1 MEYTDIKAKHS
12 KTAYRALTVSGISF
26 VSAILGVFFLPP
38 ILSPIAMIISHLS
51 KGRLKTRHFAAQ
63 AATVVAIIAFIIN
76 SVMIGFSLYRLQTDP
91 EARAQLST
99 VLEKAYGMTLDEYT
113 EMVNEEIRV
122 LIPEGTP
129 NFQSE

>member
-12 KTAYRALTVSGISF
+12 KTAYRALTISGISF
-26 VSAILGVFFLPP
+26 VSAILGAFFLPP

-99 VLEKAYGMTLDEYT
+99 VMAKAPRIF
-113 EMVNEEIRV
+113 N
-122 LIPEGTP
+122 P
-129 NFQSE
+129 NKISNIHQRQLCPNISTKQEQTKK